1 VGEVLDPTWIA
12 FASRRP
18 IAPERVEVAVER
30 VSSHYAETAGGP
42 LRRDLWHAGNVGLVC
57 LTDSS
62 RTCSWPGWT
71 EDRSHACA
79 FGYVPTGWRR
89 IVATSDPAGAALE
102 LAAAVDGRPELAA
115 RELDAPAVLAIANRE
130 ARSLTIV
137 NDCLGAGRLFEME
150 AGDVNVWSNRLG
162 ALPLLLGNGSDAD
175 AGAWRLFAAMGWFIR
190 DATPIAGARRVRPG
204 TVIRTDG
211 ATVERRRT
219 GAIEA
224 IVGGADE
231 GFEAH
236 VGRFVDEATEAA
248 SAAYAL
254 YPDKPRVDV
263 SGGRDSRLSAAV
275 FVAADVP
282 ARFVTSDMTPG
293 EADVARRLFGAV
305 EGEHDHNVRW
315 GGKGEKV
322 YAKGLRAR
330 ALAVH
335 RVHDG
340 MRHASK
346 VRGRMEL
353 PPTYSRRAEIS
364 GHGGEIAH
372 GFYYTT
378 QRALSKLG
386 DGGDALIARLDQAA
400 RRRHDAALEACYEAA
415 REACGESLAEGSAA
429 GLSGPT
435 LLDWF
440 YLMERFTHRSG
451 LAADAQRITFFS
463 CRGFLSAAFALT
475 PEQRLANEL
484 HLAATAALV
493 PEWSQVPYFQARRGF
508 DWSLRTRLRRRY
520 RDEKRPMIWEGA
532 DGAEMEGMIDAAGVW
547 TTMYDEARVREIWSA
562 SRDGHADAHYQDVFE
577 GIAYRESF
585 EDHLALL
592 TERAERG
599 IPLVEAAARPLAQ
612 A

>member
-1 VGEVLDPTWIA
+1 M
-12 FASRRP
+12 
-18 IAPERVEVAVER
+18 
-30 VSSHYAETAGGP
+30 
-42 LRRDLWHAGNVGLVC
+42 
-57 LTDSS
+57 
-62 RTCSWPGWT
+62 
-71 EDRSHACA
+71 
-79 FGYVPTGWRR
+79 PTGWRR
-89 IVATSDPAGAALE
+89 IVATSEPELAAPE
-102 LAAAVDGRPELAA
+102 LAAAVEERPELAA
-115 RELDAPAVLAIANRE
+115 EELDAPAVLAIANRE
-130 ARSLTIV
+130 ARSLTIA
-137 NDCLGAGRLFEME
+137 NDCLGAGRLYEME
-150 AGDVNVWSNRLG
+150 SGDATVWSNRLG
-162 ALPLLLGNGSDAD
+162 ALPLMLGRESAAD
-175 AGAWRLFAAMGWFIR
+175 PDGWRLFAAMGWFIR
-190 DATPIAGARRVRPG
+190 DATPIAGARRVSPG

-211 ATVERRRT
+211 TRVHRSRT
-219 GAIEA
+219 GAVET

-231 GFEAH
+231 GFDAH
-236 VGRFVDEATEAA
+236 VDRFVAEATEAA
-248 SAAYAL
+248 SAASDL

-263 SGGRDSRLSAAV
+263 SGGRDSRLAAAV
-275 FVAADVP
+275 FVAGDIP

-293 EADVARRLFGAV
+293 EADVARNLFGAV
-305 EGEHDHNVRW
+305 GGEHDHNVRW
-315 GGKGEKV
+315 GGKGAKV
-322 YAKGLRAR
+322 YDKGLRER

-335 RVHDG
+335 RIHDG
-340 MRHASK
+340 MRHAAK

-378 QRALSKLG
+378 PRALSKLG
-386 DGGDALIARLDQAA
+386 DGDEGLIARLDQAA
-400 RRRHDAALEACYEAA
+400 RRRHDAALDACYEQA
-415 REACGESLAEGSAA
+415 REACRESLAEGTAA
-429 GLSGPT
+429 GLAGPT

-493 PEWSQVPYFQARRGF
+493 PEWRDVPYFQAKRGF

-520 RDEKRPMIWEGA
+520 RDEKRPMIWEGE
-532 DGAEMEGMIDAAGVW
+532 DGAEMEGLIDAAGVW

-562 SRDGHADAHYQDVFE
+562 ARDGRPDAHYQDVFE
-577 GIAYRESF
+577 GIVYRESF

-592 TERAERG
+592 SERAGRG
-599 IPLVEAAARPLAQ
+599 EPLVDAAAEPLPQ